1 MKYAILLMFFAI
13 SVFAKLDELSKQPEI
28 TDLGNVIYPEKLKN
42 DKKEGEV
49 RIFIDVTKDGTMKM
63 YGVLKST
70 DVEFEKALAKEIKKF
85 KFSPAEY
92 KNKPIAVRIT
102 YKYKFSLDGSLN
114 KTIGDVSANK
124 DYNTEKKEIDSII
137 VKDEATT
144 TATTE
149 VVVQKDESKKEAVT
163 SDAVQTEVITTGLN
177 PLKETTTEAKKDEV
191 KTETTTATTEVVV
204 QKDESKKEAVTS
216 DAVQTEVITTG
227 LNPLKETT
235 TEVKK
240 DEVKTETTTATT
252 EVKSDAVQTEVKTD
266 EVKTDTAK
274 TDEVPTLSK
283 NPELI
288 KFVEAVYPEDLR
300 KEKIQGNVT
309 FFIDI
314 DENGK
319 IINLGVIN
327 STDEKFN
334 QAATEAVKQFEF
346 TPGEYEGNPVP
357 VRITYQYNFVIK
369 EEVQATKE
377 EIEKAK
383 EEKTVIVEQ
392 VDYDSVKGKIISYGT
407 REPVANALVFA
418 IDKDQNSFETM
429 TDQNGNYLFK
439 NLKDGSYIIVV
450 PEKDRFLRF
459 ETTEEIK
466 KGELVNLAIYLP
478 KDNLNPYELTVIS
491 QKGKKEV
498 TKQVIKVEELLKIP
512 GTSGDAIKVVQNLPG
527 VSRAGGL
534 SGQIII
540 RGSNNR
546 ESQIFVDGFNVPILF
561 HFGGL
566 TSVYN
571 SELLKDVSYYPGG
584 YSVQYGRALGGI
596 IDVKTKDIA
605 TTKESQNIHGYF
617 DVDLIDSSAMV
628 EVPIDE
634 DSGFAI
640 AARRSYIDFI
650 LPFVLPDSVSDIII
664 ALPVYYDWQAQYNI
678 NLTKKDKLSFALYG
692 SKDSLELFFDKPQG
706 DPNFSGNLSFT
717 TYFSTI
723 KSNWEHNF
731 SKTLKSDMG
740 LGIQFSGRDIE
751 ISELVKFKLDVW
763 TITLKENIE
772 HTLNK
777 YITFNYG
784 LDFYSQIYS
793 ADITAPVVAGGG
805 QSNSDDFQPIG
816 SYKVQNQKADGT
828 TYLPALY
835 TEMIITY
842 DKFKFVP
849 GLRFDYTSNTN
860 LITVDPRFGAFYTF
874 NDKLL
879 FKGSVGA
886 FHQPPGVDQTDSF
899 IGNPETQSQYSIQ
912 YSIGTEYRFT
922 DFINASLE
930 FFYNDQ
936 RDLIVGSNEKVIID
950 DEIVTEQLNNDGRG
964 RAYGMEVFLRHNMS
978 AKFFGWISY
987 TLMKAERKDHSWEEW
1002 EPFQFDQ
1009 THILTMVGSYKLPYG
1024 FEVGARLRYVTG
1036 SPETPVIGSVYDADS
1051 NDYAAIYGEP
1061 NSERN
1066 DPFFQL
1072 DLRIDKTWQFKLWT
1086 LTAYLDVQNVTY
1098 YKNQEGV
1105 SYNYDYSESQKVEGL
1120 PIFPSFGIKGSF

>member
-1 MKYAILLMFFAI
+1 MKHAILLMFFAI
-13 SVFAKLDELSKQPEI
+13 SLLAKLDELSKQPEI

-49 RIFIDVTKDGTMKM
+49 RVFIDVTKDGTMKM

-92 KNKPIAVRIT
+92 KNKPISVRII
-102 YKYKFSLDGSLN
+102 YKYKFNLDGSLN

-124 DYNTEKKEIDSII
+124 DYNTEKKEIDS
-137 VKDEATT
+137 

-149 VVVQKDESKKEAVT
+149 VKNDEVKTDV
-163 SDAVQTEVITTGLN
+163 VQTEVITTGLN
-177 PLKETTTEAKKDEV
+177 PLPE
-191 KTETTTATTEVVV
+191 KTETTTEVKKEEVKTDSTAVTTETV
-204 QKDESKKEAVTS
+204 
-216 DAVQTEVITTG
+216 TTG
-227 LNPLKETT
+227 SNPLPEKTETT

-240 DEVKTETTTATT
+240 DEVKTDSTAVTT
-252 EVKSDAVQTEVKTD
+252 EVKKD
-266 EVKTDTAK
+266 EVKE
-274 TDEVPTLSK
+274 EVPVLSK

-327 STDEKFN
+327 TTDERFN
-334 QAATEAVKQFEF
+334 QAATDAVKQFEF
-346 TPGEYEGNPVP
+346 TPGEYENNPVP

-392 VDYDSVKGKIISYGT
+392 IDYDSVKGKVISYGT
-407 REPVANALVFA
+407 REPVANALIFA
-418 IDKDQNSFETM
+418 IDKDQNSFETI

-439 NLKDGSYIIVV
+439 NLKDGSYTIVV

-466 KGELVNLAIYLP
+466 KGELVNLTIYLP
-478 KDNLNPYELTVIS
+478 LDNLNPYELTVVS

-546 ESQIFVDGFNVPILF
+546 ESQIFIDGFNVPILF

-571 SELLKDVSYYPGG
+571 SELLKDVSYFPGG

-596 IDVKTKDIA
+596 VDVKTKDIA
-605 TTKESQNIHGYF
+605 TTKESKNIHGYF

-650 LPFVLPDSVSDIII
+650 LPFVLPDSINDVII

-678 NLTKKDKLSFALYG
+678 NLTKKDKFSTALYG

-723 KSNWEHNF
+723 KSNWEHTF

-740 LGIQFSGRDIE
+740 LGVQFSSRDIE
-751 ISELVKFKLDVW
+751 ISEIVKFKLDVW
-763 TITLKENIE
+763 QITLKENIE

-784 LDFYSQIYS
+784 LDFFSQIYS
-793 ADITAPVVAGGG
+793 ADITSPVIPGAQGG
-805 QSNSDDFQPIG
+805 NSDEFQPIG
-816 SYKVQNQKADGT
+816 SYRVQNQKADGI

-842 DKFKFVP
+842 DKFKFIP

-860 LITVDPRFGAFYTF
+860 LITVDPRLGAFYTF

-922 DFINASLE
+922 DFINASFEL
-930 FFYNDQ
+930 FYNDQ
-936 RDLIVGSNEKVIID
+936 RDLIVSSQEKVIID
-950 DEIVTEQLNNDGRG
+950 GEVVTEQLNNDGRG
-964 RAYGMEVFLRHNMS
+964 RVYGMEVFLRHNMS

-1024 FEVGARLRYVTG
+1024 FEIGARLRYVTG
-1036 SPETPVIGSVYDADS
+1036 SPETPIVGSVYDSDS
-1051 NDYAAIYGEP
+1051 NDYAAIYGDP